1 MDNDNYRSSRGLNP
15 RPRRAL
21 ACIPC
26 RRKKLRCDHK
36 HPCSNCTRSR
46 SKACSYPGT
55 HGESAVT
62 TPQGEPGGGETVFA
76 SSPGAAGSTE
86 TARDASQGEFPRR
99 EVWQSSV
106 LADVLVTIPSGI
118 KPDSSGSPLTA
129 SKTPT
134 QIVHVDQDEKAKEDR
149 YQSSTH
155 GLRTNSN
162 VASYM
167 DTYPISGIIMKKRYF
182 FPTHWAFTTTLSPH
196 ALDWLEQE
204 MRSQGGIWQDL
215 MTSKCLAKSIK
226 SARVLPWTPGEYGKH
241 LPMRKVADHLFEA
254 YFRTF
259 ESVYRIVHIPTSK
272 RAYEI
277 MWENPGLACLTSP
290 AHVVQLQLCL
300 AIGACF
306 HDETFSLRP
315 QALQWIR
322 EAEHW
327 LESSGK
333 LRATVFDIQTG
344 CLLHLARLTT
354 QHMRE
359 NQVWASSGALVRTAM
374 SVGLHRD
381 PAKLPSMPAL
391 EAEMRRR
398 LWATIM
404 ELVLDSSIDAG
415 GPPMLSSD
423 DFDCSLPLNLND
435 VELDASNSGEAPYHD
450 PAEFT
455 DTSMQIALGRTFSV
469 RLSIAKYVNSIKAE
483 DSHKETLRLSSGLMA
498 EYRSLV
504 KSLHSLR
511 PRPTKFQQQYCE
523 LVMSR
528 YIFALHITY
537 MPRSLKDPAQFYFS
551 RTLCVDTALR
561 LSSFS
566 LPLSSSLE
574 DPLLAAMHNILPFES
589 HCDDWVRLV
598 TGGCG
603 PFRSVPFAAA
613 MVVSAELTAII
624 HQTHDTSPWMG
635 VMPFNRTQMGNG
647 IRIIELLSLL
657 REATKW
663 TKARVQAG
671 QHNLKDYVFMTV
683 VLAGIEAA
691 MEGIP
696 AEKAMDAKGREALA
710 EGIRILAEMAGTAA
724 SPWNHP
730 LGSSDEGLD
739 IGSEFWS
746 IGFSGMDWDTL
757 FQPG

>member
-1 MDNDNYRSSRGLNP
+1 M
-15 RPRRAL
+15 
-21 ACIPC
+21 
-26 RRKKLRCDHK
+26 
-36 HPCSNCTRSR
+36 RSR
-46 SKACSYPGT
+46 NKACSYPVV
-55 HGESAVT
+55 HGGSAVS
-62 TPQGEPGGGETVFA
+62 TPPQSQPSDGEATFG
-76 SSPGAAGSTE
+76 SSPGVAGSK
-86 TARDASQGEFPRR
+86 APGRDARQDELPRR
-99 EVWQSSV
+99 EVWQSSA

-118 KPDSSGSPLTA
+118 KPNSSGSPSTA

-134 QIVHVDQDEKAKEDR
+134 QGPVFVDQDENAKGN
-149 YQSSTH
+149 QPSSH

-162 VASYM
+162 AVSYM
-167 DTYPISGIIMKKRYF
+167 DTYPISGIILKKRYF

-196 ALDWLEQE
+196 ALDWLERE
-204 MRSQGGIWQDL
+204 VRNQGPIWQDL
-215 MTSKCLAKSIK
+215 TTCKCLGRSIK
-226 SARVLPWTPGEYGKH
+226 SARVLPWTQGEYGKH
-241 LPMRKVADHLFEA
+241 LPIRRVADDLFEA
-254 YFRTF
+254 YLRTF

-277 MWENPGLACLTSP
+277 MWENPGLASMASP
-290 AHVVQLQLCL
+290 AYVVQLQLCL

-333 LRATVFDIQTG
+333 PRATVFDIQTG
-344 CLLHLARLTT
+344 CLLHLARWTT

-359 NQVWASSGALVRTAM
+359 HQVWHSSGALVRAAM

-381 PAKLPSMPAL
+381 PAKLPNMPAL

-415 GPPMLSSD
+415 GPPMLSPD

-435 VELDASNSGEAPYHD
+435 AELDNTSGPGEVAYHD

-455 DTSMQIALGRTFSV
+455 DTSIQIALGRTFAM

-483 DSHKETLRLSSGLMA
+483 DSHKETLRLSSDLMA

-504 KSLHSLR
+504 KTLHSLH
-511 PRPTKFQQQYCE
+511 PAPTKFQQQYCE

-537 MPRSLKDPAQFYFS
+537 MPRALKDPAQFYFS

-574 DPLLAAMHNILPFES
+574 DPLLAAMHNVLPFAS

-598 TGGCG
+598 TNGSG

-613 MVVSAELTAII
+613 MVVAAELTAII

-635 VMPFNRTQMGNG
+635 VIPLNQTQTHMGSG
-647 IRIIELLSLL
+647 IRIVELLSLL

-663 TKARVQAG
+663 MKARIQAG
-671 QHNLKDYVFMTV
+671 QPNMKDLVFITV

-710 EGIRILAEMAGTAA
+710 EGVRILAEMAGTAT
-724 SPWNHP
+724 STWNHP
-730 LGSSDEGLD
+730 PGTCDEGFG
-739 IGSEFWS
+739 IGSEYWS
-746 IGFSGMDWDTL
+746 IGFSGMDWDTM
-757 FQPG
+757 FQPA

>member
-1 MDNDNYRSSRGLNP
+1 MPEEETSV
-15 RPRRAL
+15 
-21 ACIPC
+21 
-26 RRKKLRCDHK
+26 
-36 HPCSNCTRSR
+36 NCLRSR
-46 SKACSYPGT
+46 HKACSYPGI
-55 HGESAVT
+55 HGDSAANSAAT
-62 TPQGEPGGGETVFA
+62 TPPQSQPGGGETA
-76 SSPGAAGSTE
+76 LGSSPRVAVSSKAPERDDG
-86 TARDASQGEFPRR
+86 RDARQDEQPRR
-99 EVWQSSV
+99 EVWQSSI
-106 LADVLVTIPSGI
+106 LADVLVTIPSGF
-118 KPDSSGSPLTA
+118 KSDTGGEPSTD

-134 QIVHVDQDEKAKEDR
+134 QATALIDQDENAKETR
-149 YQSSTH
+149 SSTH

-162 VASYM
+162 AFRYM
-167 DTYPISGIIMKKRYF
+167 DTYPISGIILKKRYF
-182 FPTHWAFTTTLSPH
+182 FPTHWSFTTTLSPH
-196 ALDWLEQE
+196 ALDWLERE
-204 MRSQGGIWQDL
+204 ARNQGPIWQDL
-215 MTSKCLAKSIK
+215 MTCKCLGRSIK
-226 SARVLPWTPGEYGKH
+226 SARILSWTQGEYGKH
-241 LPMRKVADHLFEA
+241 LPIRGVADDLFEA
-254 YFRTF
+254 YLRTF
-259 ESVYRIVHIPTSK
+259 ETVYRIVHIPTSR

-277 MWENPGLACLTSP
+277 MWENPGLASIAKP

-327 LESSGK
+327 LDSSGK
-333 LRATVFDIQTG
+333 PRATVFDIQTG
-344 CLLHLARLTT
+344 CLLHLARWTS

-359 NQVWASSGALVRTAM
+359 HQLWPSSGALVRAAM

-415 GPPMLSSD
+415 GPPMLSPD

-435 VELDASNSGEAPYHD
+435 AELDNTSNSGDVAGHD

-455 DTSMQIALGRTFSV
+455 DTSIQIALGRTFAM
-469 RLSIAKYVNSIKAE
+469 RLSIAKYVNSIKSE
-483 DSHKETLRLSSGLMA
+483 DSHKETLKLSSDLMA

-504 KSLHSLR
+504 ESLHSLR
-511 PRPTKFQQQYCE
+511 PAPMKFQQQYCE

-537 MPRSLKDPAQFYFS
+537 MPRALKDPAQFYSS

-574 DPLLAAMHNILPFES
+574 EPLLAAMQKVLPFES
-589 HCDDWVRLV
+589 QCGDWVRLV
-598 TGGCG
+598 TNGSG

-613 MVVSAELTAII
+613 MVVAAELTAII
-624 HQTHDTSPWMG
+624 HQTHDTCPWMG
-635 VMPFNRTQMGNG
+635 VMPFNQTQMGSRL
-647 IRIIELLSLL
+647 RIVELLSLL
-657 REATKW
+657 REAKKW
-663 TKARVQAG
+663 MKARMRAG
-671 QHNLKDYVFMTV
+671 HHNVKDLMYMTA

-691 MEGIP
+691 MEGAP
-696 AEKAMDAKGREALA
+696 AEKAMDVKGRESLA
-710 EGIRILAEMAGTAA
+710 EGIRILAELAGTAT
-724 SPWNHP
+724 STWTHP
-730 LGSSDEGLD
+730 PGSCDEGFG
-739 IGSEFWS
+739 IGSEYWS
-746 IGFSGMDWDTL
+746 IGFSGMDWDTML
-757 FQPG
+757 QPA